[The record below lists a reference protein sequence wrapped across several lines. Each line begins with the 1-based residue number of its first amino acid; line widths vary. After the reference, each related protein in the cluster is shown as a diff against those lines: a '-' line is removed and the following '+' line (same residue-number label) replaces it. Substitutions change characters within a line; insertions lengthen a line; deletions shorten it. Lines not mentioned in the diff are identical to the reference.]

1 MQWDRSH
8 PRVNEGDG
16 AALQFLLFKQIG
28 RTFQFQELSLLSH
41 ERVLQV
47 SPSSPAPLSSP
58 PAPIL
63 VPLGAS
69 APPLFLLPKQ
79 SAQREGTA
87 APCPGQRHSA
97 LHHNH
102 IQQERQREKRAGKDK
117 EFCSFFTRMSDVPRC
132 PNPRPGCVYPRT
144 SLLFCANQTRA
155 GYTLTPSRDKA
166 AQGTGSSPPVTS
178 SAAKPRSSQP
188 EHGEF
193 LPAAGLGSGCSTTPA
208 LLSSAALHR
217 VPAGGRARRAA
228 AGTRH
233 HPEPSLPGLDT
244 GFTGDS
250 LIRHPVLQHSCS
262 LTSGGPDQNA
272 LLAVIKPCAGC
283 WRWVLPHA
291 LPRSRFLLFRG
302 LGHWVPQLGAGP
314 HSLTALS
321 IQIVAGTE

>member
-1 MQWDRSH
+1 M
-8 PRVNEGDG
+8 NEFYWCPP
-16 AALQFLLFKQIG
+16 ALQHHF
-28 RTFQFQELSLLSH
+28 
-41 ERVLQV
+41 
-47 SPSSPAPLSSP
+47 PAPQP
-58 PAPIL
+58 P
-63 VPLGAS
+63 S
-69 APPLFLLPKQ
+69 W
-79 SAQREGTA
+79 
-87 APCPGQRHSA
+87 CHSVRQ
-97 LHHNH
+97 LHHSFSFQSKVPSVRAPQPH
-102 IQQERQREKRAGKDK
+102 APGRGTQLFTTTTFSRKGREKREQERIKSFAL
-117 EFCSFFTRMSDVPRC
+117 FFTRMSDVPRC

-193 LPAAGLGSGCSTTPA
+193 LPAARLGSGCSTTPA

-272 LLAVIKPCAGC
+272 LLAVIKPCTGC

-314 HSLTALS
+314 DSFTALS